1 MAIFFPYNLKEK
13 YPSNTCL
20 VKIWFGKKYFI
31 WKAKALKQT
40 ADQVCRDLSRKVRLG
55 CPETDLFYQ
64 VCHYIKRGRIL
75 SCTFEVVI
83 ATDDH
88 AELVDREAKLLKQS
102 YGTPECLNNNPEP
115 YLPSWISTT
124 SNKAPGAT
132 IIPPEVGTDAKEPE
146 LKPMAEKKASTPK
159 IAAANTPAKS
169 VVEKMKAI
177 RQLRDV
183 KI

>member
-1 MAIFFPYNLKEK
+1 MAMFFPYNFKEK

-64 VCHYIKRGRIL
+64 VCQYIKRGRIL
-75 SCTFEVVI
+75 SCTFEVI
-83 ATDDH
+83 MATENH
-88 AELVDREAKLLKQS
+88 TELVNAERELLKTS
-102 YGTPECLNNNPEP
+102 FGTPECLNNNPEP
-115 YLPSWISTT
+115 YLPSWINTA

-132 IIPPEVGTDAKEPE
+132 ILSPGVETDTKQPEIKPMPPE
-146 LKPMAEKKASTPK
+146 MASNAK
-159 IAAANTPAKS
+159 IASVNTPAKS
-169 VVEKMKAI
+169 VVDKMNAI
-177 RQLRDV
+177 KQLRNAKV
-183 KI
+183 

>member
-1 MAIFFPYNLKEK
+1 MAMYFPYGFKEK

-64 VCHYIKRGRIL
+64 VCQYIKRGRIL
-75 SCTFEVVI
+75 SCTFEVI
-83 ATDDH
+83 LTTDDH
-88 AELVDREAKLLKQS
+88 AVLVNFERELLAKVF
-102 YGTPECLNNNPEP
+102 GTPDCLNINPEP
-115 YLPSWISTT
+115 YLPSWINLT
-124 SNKAPGAT
+124 SNKAPQS
-132 IIPPEVGTDAKEPE
+132 IISPPDVGIDAEEGEIKNSVG
-146 LKPMAEKKASTPK
+146 KKASTAK
-159 IAAANTPAKS
+159 IAHANTPAQT
-169 VVEKMKAI
+169 VVEKMNAI
-177 RQLRDV
+177 KQLRGA